1 MDGAAFYSFS
11 ASFRPR
17 LSPASPLPHLRI
29 SAGWRQKSSHLDATY
44 AVSYYQSLGCLE
56 MREKCSAHDPTEL
69 VRLIE
74 DVGIERVM
82 DAKDTSPDG
91 TAWVSESC
99 SSSCLHQAA
108 ARSNGSA
115 TYVLLRAGAD
125 PNVKTKNT
133 GETPLD
139 LANSP
144 LSVEVLLQ
152 RDAQYVRDWD
162 PLIMQGDYPQMIRS
176 ID

>member
-1 MDGAAFYSFS
+1 
-11 ASFRPR
+11 
-17 LSPASPLPHLRI
+17 
-29 SAGWRQKSSHLDATY
+29 
-44 AVSYYQSLGCLE
+44 
-56 MREKCSAHDPTEL
+56 MRERCSAHDPTEL

-82 DAKDTSPDG
+82 DG

-162 PLIMQGDYPQMIRS
+162 PLIIQGDYPQMIRS